1 MKQVVLAGVA
11 MVVLVGS
18 VRPVSAQGFII
29 YMPPICELD
38 TQHFLVRNAEL
49 YVKVATEARSE
60 EQRARSITDAKRV
73 LMDALDGGEEMNP
86 AVWYFLGRTHALSA
100 TTLHSEY
107 HEPVPPGR
115 DSVSFRDSLSGLW
128 ESELIATDSA
138 FTKAKALFP
147 ECGDDIDNQRRFL
160 WVPLYNEGADA
171 LGSDDLVTAREA
183 FRKADLISDD
193 EPFVPYYLASVLVS
207 EGDVAGALRLFKKT
221 IAMGQRE
228 GDYEE
233 SYVTSLF
240 NAGRLHHMLEQ
251 WDSAAVWY
259 AEYRQVV
266 PEDSEAL
273 TGMLQVLEAAGR
285 DEDALA
291 FTDTIL
297 AHADVLTDIDIFSA
311 GVALFQADRFE
322 ASVRAFLVGLE
333 KNGHYRDGVYNLA
346 QSYFALANPAGRE
359 EGEDVSPDE
368 EKARDEAAKLMLEAS
383 QRLVE
388 IDPSSENPLRLL
400 AAAYQLTGDTASTRN
415 LLEQMEELTFDVKVE
430 LFQSTDGGYQVQGT
444 ISNLKE
450 EDTIV
455 PDVVFEFVDAEGEV
469 VTVETVSGTTLAPKG
484 SARFELNPIG
494 DGIAAWRYKVAG

>member
-1 MKQVVLAGVA
+1 MAGVA
-11 MVVLVGS
+11 TVVLLGS
-18 VRPVSAQGFII
+18 VRPVAAQGFII

-100 TTLHSEY
+100 TTLHSAYDEA
-107 HEPVPPGR
+107 VPP
-115 DSVSFRDSLSGLW
+115 DRDSLSGLW

-171 LGSDDLVTAREA
+171 LGNDDLATAREA

-207 EGDVAGALRLFKKT
+207 EGDIAGALRLFKKT
-221 IAMGQRE
+221 IAMGHRE

-240 NAGRLHHMLEQ
+240 NAGRLHHMLDQ

-259 AEYRQVV
+259 AEYRQVA
-266 PEDSEAL
+266 PEDSEAI
-273 TGMLQVLEAAGR
+273 TGMLQVLKAAGR
-285 DEDALA
+285 DEDALT

-322 ASVRAFLVGLE
+322 ESVRAFLVGLA

-368 EKARDEAAKLMLEAS
+368 KKARDEAAKLMLEVS

-388 IDPSSENPLRLL
+388 IDPSSESTLRLL
-400 AAAYQLTGDTASTRN
+400 AAAYQLTGDTTATLS
-415 LLEQMEELTFDVKVE
+415 LLERMEELRFNVKVE
-430 LFQSTDGGYQVQGT
+430 RFQSTDGGYQIQGT

-450 EDTIV
+450 EDTTV
-455 PDVVFEFVDAEGEV
+455 PDVVFEFVDTDGNV
-469 VTVETVSGTTLAPKG
+469 VTAETVSGTTLTSKG
-484 SARFELNPIG
+484 SARFELNPLG
-494 DGIAAWRYKVAG
+494 DGIAAWRYRVAG

>member
-1 MKQVVLAGVA
+1 MAVVATVVL
-11 MVVLVGS
+11 MGS
-18 VRPVSAQGFII
+18 VRPGSAQGFTI

-49 YVKVATEARSE
+49 YVKVATETRSE
-60 EQRARSITDAKRV
+60 EQQLRSIIDAKRV
-73 LMDALDGGEEMNP
+73 LMDALDGGEETNP

-100 TTLHSEY
+100 TILHGEY
-107 HEPVPPGR
+107 HEPVPPDR

-171 LGSDDLVTAREA
+171 LGIDDLATAREA

-266 PEDSEAL
+266 PEDSEAI

-285 DEDALA
+285 DEEALT

-297 AHADVLTDIDIFSA
+297 AYADVLTDMDVFSA
-311 GVALFQADRFE
+311 GVVLFQADRFE
-322 ASVRAFLVGLE
+322 VAARAFLAGLA
-333 KNGHYRDGVYNLA
+333 KNPYYRDGVYNLA

-359 EGEDVSPDE
+359 EDEDVSPDE
-368 EKARDEAAKLMLEAS
+368 KKARDEAARRMLEVS
-383 QRLVE
+383 QSLVE
-388 IDPSSENPLRLL
+388 IDPSNENSLRWL
-400 AAAYQLTGDTASTRN
+400 AAAYQLTGDTTATRN
-415 LLEQMEELTFDVKVE
+415 LLERMEELTFDVKVE
-430 LFQSTDGGYQVQGT
+430 LFQSTDGGYQIQGT

-450 EDTIV
+450 EDTTV
-455 PDVVFEFVDAEGEV
+455 PDVVFEFVDAEGNV
-469 VTVETVSGTTLAPKG
+469 VTAETVSGTTLASKG
-484 SARFELNPIG
+484 SVRFELNPLG
-494 DGIAAWRYKVAG
+494 DGIAAWRYKVGA

>member
-1 MKQVVLAGVA
+1 MAGVA
-11 MVVLVGS
+11 TVVMVGS
-18 VRPVSAQGFII
+18 AQPVSAQSFVI

-49 YVKVATEARSE
+49 YVKVATETRSE
-60 EQRARSITDAKRV
+60 EQRARSVSDAKRV

-100 TTLHSEY
+100 ATLHSEY
-107 HEPVPPGR
+107 HEPVPPDR
-115 DSVSFRDSLSGLW
+115 DSVSFRDSIGGLL
-128 ESELIATDSA
+128 ESELIAVDSA
-138 FTKAKALFP
+138 FAEAKALFP

-160 WVPLYNEGADA
+160 WVPLYNEGAEA
-171 LGSDDLVTAREA
+171 WGNDDLATARDA
-183 FRKADLISDD
+183 FTKADLVSDN
-193 EPFVPYYLASVLVS
+193 EPFVPYNLARVLDS

-221 IAMGQRE
+221 VAMGQKQ

-240 NAGRLHHMLEQ
+240 DAGRLHHMLQQ

-259 AEYRQVV
+259 AKYRQLV
-266 PEDSEAL
+266 PEDPEAITL
-273 TGMLQVLEAAGR
+273 MLQVLEAAGR
-285 DEDALA
+285 DEDALT

-297 AHADVLTDIDIFSA
+297 THADVLTDIDMFSA
-311 GVALFQADRFE
+311 GVVLFQADQFE
-322 ASVRAFLVGLE
+322 VATRAFLAGLA
-333 KNGHYRDGVYNLA
+333 KNRHYRDGVYNLA

-359 EGEDVSPDE
+359 DGEDVLSE
-368 EKARDEAAKLMLEAS
+368 EKKARDEATKRMLEVS
-383 QRLVE
+383 QHLVE
-388 IDPSSENPLRLL
+388 IDPSNENSLRLL

-450 EDTIV
+450 EDTAV
-455 PDVVFEFVDAEGEV
+455 PDVVFEFVDTDGEV
-469 VTVETVSGTTLAPKG
+469 VTAETVSGTTLAPKG
-484 SARFELNPIG
+484 SARFELNPLG
-494 DGIAAWRYKVAG
+494 GGIAAWRYKVGG